1 MLRTD
6 FLTLIVFD
14 VLKSTTVIAF
24 LIEQNQFLHP
34 CSTNSLFG
42 LFGLKSNPIL
52 GPIQSQSLQ
61 YIYIYIWF
69 LFLGPTVFPLSL
81 LPSLFKYLHYQWP
94 LASLSFFYFYYFLFI
109 FLFLFVL
116 WCLCFGFG
124 MGFLVS
130 LVVGFNGS
138 GGGFGGVEWW
148 WQDAS

>member
-1 MLRTD
+1 MLRIY

-61 YIYIYIWF
+61 YIYIYMVSLSQTNGLPPLPSPFSLQISPLSVATSLSLFF
-69 LFLGPTVFPLSL
+69 LFL
-81 LPSLFKYLHYQWP
+81 LF
-94 LASLSFFYFYYFLFI
+94 SFYFS
-109 FLFLFVL
+109 VL
-116 WCLCFGFG
+116 VCLMVSVFWFWDWCFGVSCG
-124 MGFLVS
+124 GFQWQRWRI
-130 LVVGFNGS
+130 S
-138 GGGFGGVEWW
+138 GG
-148 WQDAS
+148 